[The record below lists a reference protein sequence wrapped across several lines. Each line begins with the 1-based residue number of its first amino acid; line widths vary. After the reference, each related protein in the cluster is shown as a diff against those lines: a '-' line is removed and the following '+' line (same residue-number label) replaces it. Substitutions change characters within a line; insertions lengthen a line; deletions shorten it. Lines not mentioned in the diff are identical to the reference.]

1 MLLTKSNTFIIGPI
15 ATVLGVIMNAIFDF
29 CNGVFGIQNIG
40 LCIILFTVL
49 IYVLMIPM
57 TVKQQKFSK
66 LSAQMNPEIQKIQ
79 KKYKGKQDQASM
91 MKMNEETKA
100 VYEKYGVSPTGSCL
114 QLLIQMPILFAL
126 YRVIWNIP
134 AYVDSVKEAFMPLV
148 NLLLENADSTQSVMN
163 EFATANQINFD
174 KLGYTVNSIV
184 DTLYKLKP
192 ADWTSLANS
201 FPDMEETIHKTQ
213 NVIDGMNHFLGLN
226 IGDSPFNI
234 FMSGIQSGAI
244 LLAIG
249 ALLIP
254 ILSGVTQWLNVR
266 LMSTANDTASQVGEG
281 TMASSMK
288 MMNNIMPLM
297 SVVFCFTLPAGL
309 GIYWVA
315 SSVVRSIQQLAIN
328 RHLDK
333 VDMDEM
339 IKKNMEKA
347 AEKRKKKGLPP
358 QTITNQAKVNTKN
371 VETHSSD
378 SNNKKKSL
386 TPEERQKMI
395 DKSTEYYKT
404 HAAKPGSIAS
414 KARMVEQY
422 NEKNGKK

>member
-1 MLLTKSNTFIIGPI
+1 MLLTKTNTFIIGPV
-15 ATVLGVIMNAIFDF
+15 ATLLGFIMNAIFMFLDGLF
-29 CNGVFGIQNIG
+29 GVQNIG
-40 LCIILFTVL
+40 LCIILFTII
-49 IYVLMIPM
+49 IYFFM
-57 TVKQQKFSK
+57 TPLNIKQQKFSK
-66 LSAQMNPEIQKIQ
+66 MSAKMNPEIQKIQ

-378 SNNKKKSL
+378 NNNKKKSL

>member
-1 MLLTKSNTFIIGPI
+1 MLLTKTNTFIIGPV
-15 ATVLGVIMNAIFDF
+15 ATLLGFIMNAIFMFLDGLF
-29 CNGVFGIQNIG
+29 GVQNIG
-40 LCIILFTVL
+40 LCIILFTII
-49 IYVLMIPM
+49 IYFFM
-57 TVKQQKFSK
+57 TPLNIKQQKFSK
-66 LSAQMNPEIQKIQ
+66 MSAKMNPEIQKIQ

-266 LMSTANDTASQVGEG
+266 LVSTANDTASQVGEG

>member
-1 MLLTKSNTFIIGPI
+1 MLLTKTNTFIIGPV
-15 ATVLGVIMNAIFDF
+15 ATLLGFIMNAIFMFLDGLF
-29 CNGVFGIQNIG
+29 GVQNIG
-40 LCIILFTVL
+40 LCIILFTII
-49 IYVLMIPM
+49 IYFFM
-57 TVKQQKFSK
+57 TPLNIKQQKFSK
-66 LSAQMNPEIQKIQ
+66 MSAKMNPEIQKIQ

-114 QLLIQMPILFAL
+114 QLLVQMPILFAL

>member
-1 MLLTKSNTFIIGPI
+1 MLLTKTNTFIIGPV
-15 ATVLGVIMNAIFDF
+15 ATLLGFIMNAIFMFLDGLF
-29 CNGVFGIQNIG
+29 GVQNIG
-40 LCIILFTVL
+40 LCIILFTII
-49 IYVLMIPM
+49 IYFFM
-57 TVKQQKFSK
+57 TPLNIKQQKFSK
-66 LSAQMNPEIQKIQ
+66 MSAKMNPEIQKIQ

-174 KLGYTVNSIV
+174 KLGYTVNSNA
-184 DTLYKLKP
+184 LSQSKLKP

>member
-1 MLLTKSNTFIIGPI
+1 MLLTKTNTFIIGPV
-15 ATVLGVIMNAIFDF
+15 ATLLGFIMNAIFMFLDGLF
-29 CNGVFGIQNIG
+29 GVQNIG
-40 LCIILFTVL
+40 LCIILFTII
-49 IYVLMIPM
+49 IYFFM
-57 TVKQQKFSK
+57 TPLNIKQQKFSK
-66 LSAQMNPEIQKIQ
+66 MSAKMNPEIQKIQ

-114 QLLIQMPILFAL
+114 QLLVQMPILFAL

-378 SNNKKKSL
+378 SNNKKSL

>member
-1 MLLTKSNTFIIGPI
+1 MLLTKTNTFIIGPV
-15 ATVLGVIMNAIFDF
+15 ATLLGFIMNAIFMFLDGLF
-29 CNGVFGIQNIG
+29 GVQNIG
-40 LCIILFTVL
+40 LCIILFTII
-49 IYVLMIPM
+49 IYFFM
-57 TVKQQKFSK
+57 TPLNIKQQKFSK
-66 LSAQMNPEIQKIQ
+66 MSAKMNPEIQKIQ

-114 QLLIQMPILFAL
+114 QLLVQMPILFAL

-174 KLGYTVNSIV
+174 KLGYTINSIV